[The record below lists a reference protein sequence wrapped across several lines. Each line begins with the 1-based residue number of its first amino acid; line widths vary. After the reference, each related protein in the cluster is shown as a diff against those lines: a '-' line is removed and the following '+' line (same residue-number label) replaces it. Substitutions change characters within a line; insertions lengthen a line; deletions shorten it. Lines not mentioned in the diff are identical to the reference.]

1 MFGLKS
7 GPFEENTDL
16 GIPWLLRELVCQF
29 ETMYIFF
36 GLKLILPG
44 LILFSDVKERWKDHF
59 KKSACSGYH

>member
-44 LILFSDVKERWKDHF
+44 LILFSDVKER
-59 KKSACSGYH
+59 